1 MAGSWLLALVV
12 PPPPE
17 SGRSGTNTLASDT
30 TNSDP
35 AGHAEVTTSDHHH
48 RGLNDDD
55 DNDDDLNTKEND
67 ESVSS
72 ERQKYNHMWSLQS
85 LPSAQCFW
93 QQEHVCM
100 MMAMK
105 INLWCMGTVPVIFIT
120 IIINIMIA
128 MIIIII

>member
-55 DNDDDLNTKEND
+55 DNDDDDDDDNDLNTKEKD

-72 ERQKYNHMWSLQS
+72 ERQKVQS
-85 LPSAQCFW
+85 
-93 QQEHVCM
+93 HVVTHSTSNCTM
-100 MMAMK
+100 FLATRTCLYDDDNDNEPMHSYA
-105 INLWCMGTVPVIFIT
+105 
-120 IIINIMIA
+120 
-128 MIIIII
+128 